1 MSNYSLNTPYITIA
15 GVVIVVIV
23 AGFTVLAPM
32 FNTIQDTNARLAT
45 LEGSVSQKEEFLR
58 NLDRKREE
66 LQIQRVHEER
76 LNVMFPTDE
85 SFDDIIRVINLTIG
99 GSGATIHK
107 INDNSAAAQNSLN
120 VRRSRGETSSIPESV
135 TPLAVDVE
143 LTGTYQQL
151 RLALENLEKAPRLSD
166 VTSLSIKRQGAQGSD
181 QLLTNLLIQFYR
193 QGDSNLTEN

>member
-15 GVVIVVIV
+15 GVVIVAIV
-23 AGFTVLAPM
+23 AGFTVLLPM
-32 FNTIQDTNARLAT
+32 VSNIQDTNARLSA
-45 LEGSVSQKEEFLR
+45 LEGSVAQKEEFLR

-85 SFDDIIRVINLTIG
+85 SFDDIIRVINLSIG
-99 GSGATIHK
+99 TSGAIIHK
-107 INDNSAAAQNSLN
+107 INDNSSAIQSALN
-120 VRRSRGETSSIPESV
+120 ARRSRGEISTFPQSVIPLGV
-135 TPLAVDVE
+135 GVE

-166 VTSLSIKRQGAQGSD
+166 VTGISTKRQGD
-181 QLLTNLLIQFYR
+181 QLLTNLSIQFYR
-193 QGDSNLTEN
+193 QGDSNLTDN